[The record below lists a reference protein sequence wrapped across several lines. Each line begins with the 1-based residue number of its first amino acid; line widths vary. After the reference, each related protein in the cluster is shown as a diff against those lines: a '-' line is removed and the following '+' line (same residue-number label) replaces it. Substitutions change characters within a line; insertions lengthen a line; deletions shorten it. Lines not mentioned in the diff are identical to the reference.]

1 MVLFDVRTLFF
12 VGAVSAIVCATM
24 LWLSRGLHGPSR
36 PGLAWSAA
44 SQASFGVAMLLISL
58 RGAIPDVLSWPVANA
73 IGSGA
78 AALMYEGV
86 RRLCGARPM
95 PWLAGG
101 TIAALCA
108 VHAVLGSERHWVDL
122 RLQLTSVLQGGF
134 SAAAIPLLL
143 ARLRRDDEPRAP
155 LRWAVG
161 FLAVFACGHAARFV
175 VVAASGAPVAATG
188 IVQGPA
194 QALMPTVFS
203 IAPMV
208 YSLILIGLVNGRIAT
223 ELWTLAT
230 VDTLTGVRTRRAF
243 IEEARRALAPGARP
257 VLMMLDLDRFKQV
270 NDRHGHASGDRV
282 LQRFARLLRDECPR
296 GAVIGRY
303 GGEEFCLMLAGAAP
317 RDGLALAQ
325 RLCDTV
331 RATPFGLAVPDV
343 TVTVSIGLACPAD
356 GATLEELLIAADRR
370 LYRAKATGR
379 DRVVAHD
386 GAPGPDTRPMPAAS
400 EPDATAPDAAAPD
413 RSVPDPSVRTA
424 RASGLSTG

>member
-12 VGAVSAIVCATM
+12 VGAISAIVCATM

-36 PGLAWSAA
+36 AGLAWSAA
-44 SQASFGVAMLLISL
+44 SQASFGVAMLLIAL
-58 RGAIPDVLSWPVANA
+58 RGTVPDVLSWPVANA
-73 IGSGA
+73 LGSTA

-101 TIAALCA
+101 TAAALCGL
-108 VHAVLGSERHWVDL
+108 HAALGSDPHWYEL
-122 RLQLTSVLQGGF
+122 RLQLTSLVQGGF
-134 SAAAIPLLL
+134 SVASIPLLL
-143 ARLRRDDEPRAP
+143 GRLRRDDEPHAP
-155 LRWAVG
+155 LRWALG
-161 FLAVFACGHAARFV
+161 FLALFATGHVARFV
-175 VVAASGAPVAATG
+175 VVATRGAPVAPTG
-188 IVQGPA
+188 LVEGPM
-194 QALMPTVFS
+194 QALMPTVFA

-208 YSLILIGLVNGRIAT
+208 YSLILIGLVNGRLAT
-223 ELWTLAT
+223 ELWALAT

-243 IEEARRALAPGARP
+243 IDEARRALACGGQP

-303 GGEEFCLMLAGAAP
+303 GGEEFCLMLAGVGPQA
-317 RDGLALAQ
+317 GIALAQ

-343 TVTVSIGLACPAD
+343 PVTVSIGLASTPD

-379 DRVVAHD
+379 DRVVVAD
-386 GAPGPDTRPMPAAS
+386 GPEAPDTRPMP
-400 EPDATAPDAAAPD
+400 EPSDAVAP
-413 RSVPDPSVRTA
+413 A
-424 RASGLSTG
+424 RPGATLPA